1 MATYKDDLD
10 ILKAAE
16 KDSNKLSLNA
26 ITELDNKGQLGMYGG
41 GSGKAIPDA
50 FGLMLYVPSIE
61 PVPTPEELPSTST
74 YYEMEYITKDYE
86 YVKAAYEQR
95 ETIRVTAITDG
106 GGRICAFNTCTPHH
120 SGIDQVFEI
129 VFDVQSNQSFMFF
142 PNGKAY
148 LLNNEGGR

>member
-50 FGLMLYVPSIE
+50 FGLMLYIPSLE
-61 PVPTPEELPSTST
+61 PVPTPEGLPSTNK
-74 YYEMEYITKDYE
+74 YYEIEYVTKDYE
-86 YVKAAYEQR
+86 YVKAAYEQQQD
-95 ETIRVTAITDG
+95 IRLTAVG
-106 GGRICAFNTCTPHH
+106 FAGQQLGKFVSCSPVL
-120 SGIDQVFEI
+120 SKYGDQILEI
-129 VFDVQSNQSFMFF
+129 NVNGLDFLFL
-142 PNGKAY
+142 PNGKVY
-148 LLNNEGGR
+148 YFDNGGGQ